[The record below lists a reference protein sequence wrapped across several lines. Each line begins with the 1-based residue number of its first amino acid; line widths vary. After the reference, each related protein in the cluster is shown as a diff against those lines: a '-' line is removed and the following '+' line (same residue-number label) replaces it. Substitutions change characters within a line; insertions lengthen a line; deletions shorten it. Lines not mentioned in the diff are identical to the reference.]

1 MKIEKHKVVSIA
13 YELKTTDEAGNK
25 KSIEKVDKDHP
36 MVFLFGSSGLPEKF
50 EESLDGMKEGD
61 TFDFVVESDE
71 AYGDIEKEAIVKIPV
86 DTFKVDGKFD
96 AKSFPVGKLVPMSDQ
111 DGNML
116 RGKVLEVTA
125 DAIKM
130 DFNHPL
136 AGMDL
141 YFSGKVI
148 NIREA
153 TQDEISHGHVHGPDG
168 HHH

>member
-1 MKIEKHKVVSIA
+1 MK
-13 YELKTTDEAGNK
+13 AGD
-25 KSIEKVDKDHP
+25 S
-36 MVFLFGSSGLPEKF
+36 
-50 EESLDGMKEGD
+50 
-61 TFDFVVESDE
+61 FDFVVESDE
-71 AYGDIEKEAIVKIPV
+71 AYGEIEKEAIVKIPV

-96 AKSFPVGKLVPMSDQ
+96 AAGFPIGKLVPMSDQ

-141 YFSGKVI
+141 YFTGQVI

-153 TQDEISHGHVHGPDG
+153 SQDEISHGHVHGPDG